1 MSQPEIDKNIVMC
14 LTTGRSGTNLL
25 EKLLALAEDTCSVHE
40 PVPEFHK
47 VLPDVRKDPQVAI
60 DFVRDQKLPAILA
73 TPEHNYVETSHLFG
87 KGFYEA
93 FLELGIPFRLII
105 LNRDPREVAQSF
117 WRIKSVPRR
126 KRYGREFMFD
136 PAQSGVIKMKN
147 WRFKSNYQLCYWY
160 ALEVERRKSLY
171 KADCEARGIPVFE
184 IDITEL
190 KDWDKFQALCQSC
203 GLVLPEDTKEKFV
216 EVTKKKVNLK
226 TKHKP
231 RRHFR
236 SFEAQEEG
244 VWKSLGDQ
252 GQVLREEV
260 AKRYSQK

>member
-1 MSQPEIDKNIVMC
+1 MAKQEIDKNIVMC

-25 EKLLALAEDTCSVHE
+25 EKLLGLAEDTHAVHE

-47 VLPDVRKDPQVAI
+47 VLPEVRKNPQAAI
-60 DFVRDQKLPAILA
+60 DFVRDHKLPAILA
-73 TPEHNYVETSHLFG
+73 VKEKNYVETSHLFG

-93 FLELGIPFRLII
+93 FLELGIPFSLII

-117 WRIKSVPRR
+117 WRIKSIPRR

-147 WRFKSNYQLCYWY
+147 WRFKSDYQLCYWY

-171 KADCEARGIPVFE
+171 KAECEKRGIPVFE

-190 KDWDKFQALCQSC
+190 KDWDKFQALCKTCALS
-203 GLVLPEDTKEKFV
+203 LPEGTQEKFEAV
-216 EVTKKKVNLK
+216 SETKVNLK

-231 RRHFR
+231 RRNFR
-236 SFEAQEEG
+236 SFDAQEEG
-244 VWKSLGDQ
+244 VWKALGDA
-252 GQVLREEV
+252 GKVLREEV
-260 AKRYSQK
+260 VKRYQA